1 MQIEYPDFATLP
13 AHVKEKFENLP
24 TKVNFFGMMGYSP
37 DTFVEIID
45 LTNAI
50 FKNLTLN
57 DYHKELV
64 VLSVASYAD
73 ATYEWEQHV
82 SASRWTTG
90 SRSPSVRTLPHR
102 HLCHR
107 RRPVIS
113 SHAPEPASQHLSR
126 SVIHG

>member
-1 MQIEYPDFATLP
+1 MSKSEDFSDRVSSRVHIEYPDFGTLP

-24 TKVNFFGMMGYSP
+24 TKVNFFRTMGYSP
-37 DTFVEIID
+37 
-45 LTNAI
+45 
-50 FKNLTLN
+50 

-64 VLSVASYAD
+64 VLSAAACAD

-82 SASRWTTG
+82 SASRWTTAW
-90 SRSPSVRTLPHR
+90 RSPSVRTLPHR

-107 RRPVIS
+107 GRPVIC
-113 SHAPEPASQHLSR
+113 SHTPELASQHLSR